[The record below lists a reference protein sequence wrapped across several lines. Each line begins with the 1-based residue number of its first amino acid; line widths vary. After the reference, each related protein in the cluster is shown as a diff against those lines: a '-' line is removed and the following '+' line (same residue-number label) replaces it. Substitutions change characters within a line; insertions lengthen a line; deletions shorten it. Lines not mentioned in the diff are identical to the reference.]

1 MTSRLSKAA
10 TRGLSCGEIHME
22 LTVALLC
29 IFCSGNH
36 LMVVPSQEIILCIQ
50 GEQVCSEVHN
60 YGVILKQL
68 LPFQCMHHGHPNWT
82 VSLKGRKESERCVG
96 HFFFIDQT
104 QGPQC
109 LAGDDLA
116 GVFES
121 VPSSSDTPFHMV
133 RTGSNV
139 YSHDTLLCA
148 MLDEFTT
155 IILWLAPDSEPNCA
169 CSQQLGE
176 TIFILAKAGL
186 ATDLHLTSERRKGG
200 KHF

>member
-1 MTSRLSKAA
+1 
-10 TRGLSCGEIHME
+10 ME
-22 LTVALLC
+22 LTVELLF

-36 LMVVPSQEIILCIQ
+36 LTVVPSQEIILCIQ
-50 GEQVCSEVHN
+50 GEQVCSEVHDC
-60 YGVILKQL
+60 GVVLKQL
-68 LPFQCMHHGHPNWT
+68 LPFQCTHPGHPNGT
-82 VSLKGRKESERCVG
+82 VSLKGRKESERGVD
-96 HFFFIDQT
+96 HFFFIDLT

-109 LAGDDLA
+109 LAGNDLA

-133 RTGSNV
+133 WTGSNV

-148 MLDEFTT
+148 MLAEFTT
-155 IILWLAPDSEPNCA
+155 IILWMAPDSEVNCA
-169 CSQQLGE
+169 CFQQLGE

-186 ATDLHLTSERRKGG
+186 AADLHLTSKRRKGG